1 MASARFLQS
10 YVARFLARFLSLS
23 YVRHLLRQYCLS
35 VGLTALLYFL
45 VAKLIFA
52 SLELGIE
59 PSPVWPPAGIGLFV
73 LLSQGRQ
80 VWPGVTLG
88 VLLVGQWLGVS
99 WLSAAGSALGA
110 TLEALLGA
118 TMLRWAGFRI
128 SLERL
133 QDALSFI
140 VLAALAAPLINATVS
155 SGFSLLTAEIT
166 WPEAGRI
173 WWTYWLGDS
182 MGILVFTPLLLLLKR
197 QLDRQLDRRRNQR
210 PVRWQTGWQTGW
222 QTSWQTGR
230 SSRLAEKLLCFGGLL
245 GLSWAIFYLRP
256 TAVLLQ
262 YPIEYLPFPFV
273 IWAALRFGQTMGIAA
288 SFLLSVVAVS
298 GTMTGNGPFAMATT
312 ISRQLIFLQQAF
324 LGVVTMTSLILATM
338 ATERRRVGAL
348 LKQSQMSLAKAQQIA
363 QLGNWDFDLT
373 KQQWAWSDELYR
385 LLGLA
390 VQGTPPDLQ
399 TLLQAV
405 HPEDWERVAGAL
417 DQALTQRIPYRMTY
431 RLLLPD
437 GSQRVVED
445 QVAIGATH
453 ATGILLDITEFKQTE
468 EQLRLTA
475 ERNRLLGEMGLRIR
489 QSLDL
494 DEILDRT
501 VQEVRQFLQADR
513 VFICRFDALG
523 NGRVTAE
530 AVLPGWSSALNNTS
544 DASVY
549 PEIQAIF
556 ADSHIC
562 VANDT
567 SQEESTPFIR
577 QYHDLYQ
584 IRAGIGVALLSAPDS
599 GQLPLFGLLICHQC
613 AGPRQWQPLEIE
625 LLEQLGIQVSIAI
638 QQGQLYQQV
647 QQLNS
652 TLEQQVAD
660 RTAQLEMNL
669 AKLGEMN
676 QLQDVFLHAIAHDLR
691 TTVMGTLMVLQN
703 LQQQPGDP
711 IAIPRKTLE
720 RMIQSSEIQHCK
732 LDSLIEAYRNKI
744 EGVTL
749 ELKSVALPPLLHQV
763 VERLHPL
770 FLQNQ
775 AQIQLELADL
785 PPIEADPTQL
795 ERVFS
800 HLLVNAVKH
809 NPPGVQVTVRAQAD
823 PDWLCLAVTDS
834 GRGIDPEQQERLFE
848 LKTGEGRHRQL
859 TGIGV
864 GLCLCQQ
871 IVAAH
876 GGKILVQSQLGQGSR
891 FEVRLPRRR

>member
-1 MASARFLQS
+1 LASARFLQS

-23 YVRHLLRQYCLS
+23 YVKHLIKQYCLS

-45 VAKLIFA
+45 VAKLIFS
-52 SLELGIE
+52 SLQLGIE

-73 LLSQGRQ
+73 LLCQGRQ

-99 WLSAAGSALGA
+99 WLSAAGSAFGA
-110 TLEALLGA
+110 TLEALLAA
-118 TMLRWAGFRI
+118 TMLRWVGFRP

-140 VLAALAAPLINATVS
+140 VLAALGAPLLNATFS
-155 SGFSLLTAEIT
+155 TGFNLLTEQISRSQ
-166 WPEAGRI
+166 AGRV

-197 QLDRQLDRRRNQR
+197 QLDRWRNERKTQG
-210 PVRWQTGWQTGW
+210 RWQV
-222 QTSWQTGR
+222 
-230 SSRLAEKLLCFGGLL
+230 SRLAEKLLCFGGLL
-245 GLSWAIFYLRP
+245 GLSMAIFYLRP

-273 IWAALRFGQTMGIAA
+273 IWAALRFGQTLGIAA
-288 SFLLSVVAVS
+288 SFLLSVVAIG
-298 GTMTGNGPFAMATT
+298 GTMAGNGPFAMSTP
-312 ISRQLIFLQQAF
+312 ILRQLIFLQQTF
-324 LGVVTMTSLILATM
+324 LAVITITGLILATL
-338 ATERRRVGAL
+338 AAERRRVGAL
-348 LKQSQMSLAKAQQIA
+348 LRQSQASLVKAQQIA
-363 QLGNWDFDLT
+363 KLGNWDFEF
-373 KQQWAWSDELYR
+373 KQQQWVWSDELYR
-385 LLGLA
+385 LLGLSVRGVA
-390 VQGTPPDLQ
+390 PHPQ
-399 TLLQAV
+399 TLLQVV
-405 HPEDWERVAGAL
+405 HPDDREQVEAAL
-417 DQALTQRIPYRMTY
+417 EQALTQKRPYRMTY

-437 GSQRVVED
+437 GTERVVED
-445 QVAIGATH
+445 QVAIGPTH
-453 ATGILLDITEFKQTE
+453 ATGILLDITEYKQTE
-468 EQLRLTA
+468 EKLRLTA

-513 VFICRFDALG
+513 VFICRFDPAG

-530 AVLPGWSSALNNTS
+530 AVLPGWSSALNETS

-549 PEIQAIF
+549 PEVQSIF

-562 VANDT
+562 VVNDT
-567 SQEESTPFIR
+567 SQEEATPFIR

-584 IRAGIGVALLSAPDS
+584 IKAGIGVALLSATESD
-599 GQLPLFGLLICHQC
+599 QLPLFGLLICHQC
-613 AGPRQWQPLEIE
+613 ARPRQWQPLEIE

-647 QQLNS
+647 QQLNNG
-652 TLEQQVAD
+652 LEQQVAE
-660 RTAQLEMNL
+660 RTAQLETNL

-691 TTVMGTLMVLQN
+691 TTVMGTLMLLKN
-703 LQQQPGDP
+703 FQQQPGDQ
-711 IAIPRKTLE
+711 ISIPRKTLE
-720 RMIQSSEIQHCK
+720 RMIESGELQRCK
-732 LDSLIEAYRNKI
+732 LDSLVEAYTNKL

-749 ELKSVALPPLLHQV
+749 DLKSVNLSPLLNQV
-763 VERLHPL
+763 LAQLQPL

-775 AQIQLELADL
+775 ATVETELADL

-809 NPPGVQVTVRAQAD
+809 NPPGVQVRLRARVDA
-823 PDWLCLAVTDS
+823 DWLYLTVTDS
-834 GRGIDPEQQERLFE
+834 GRGIDPEQQERIFE

-871 IVAAH
+871 IISAH
-876 GGKILVQSQLGQGSR
+876 GGKISVQSQMGQGSK
-891 FEVRLPRRR
+891 FQVRLPRRQELS